1 MKYALTALLATCLC
15 LPLMGDDA
23 AKKKFEETKAKAEK
37 GDAKA
42 QGLLAW
48 EYAYGEKKDPVLAF
62 EWAKKAA
69 EQGDSKGEFI
79 LGRSFHRGLGTEQD
93 SKEAVKW
100 YRKAAEQGLAGAQY
114 NLGVMYGSGD
124 GVLQD
129 YVNSYAWTDIAG
141 ANGHDIKKF
150 KSEFLKKKMTPE
162 QIAKAQELSKE
173 MIKKNPKLINE

>member
-1 MKYALTALLATCLC
+1 MYDYGKGVLE
-15 LPLMGDDA
+15 DD
-23 AKKKFEETKAKAEK
+23 
-37 GDAKA
+37 
-42 QGLLAW
+42 
-48 EYAYGEKKDPVLAF
+48 
-62 EWAKKAA
+62 
-69 EQGDSKGEFI
+69 
-79 LGRSFHRGLGTEQD
+79 
-93 SKEAVKW
+93 KEAVKW